1 MGIRGAFVVPHPPII
16 VEEVGHRREK
26 SVEEVINAY
35 RQVARKIAAWKPD
48 TIIITSPHTEFYADY
63 FHIAGGKEAVGDFE
77 EFGAPKVT
85 FDVAYDW
92 EFTGELVKLLE
103 EHDFPGGFLGERNK
117 KLDHGVM
124 VPLYFIQ
131 KEYRDFEM
139 VRIGLSGLPLEAHYT
154 LGEYLKQVANQ
165 LGRNV
170 VVVASGDLSHRLAED
185 GPYGFQK
192 EGPEYDEQIMKTLE
206 SGELAQ
212 LLDYSPGFCERAGEC
227 GHKSFVIMA
236 GALDGLAIRSKRLAY
251 AGPFGVGYGVC
262 SIEVT
267 GEDEQRLLTEIRRKK
282 PKREKEW
289 ESMDQKQNPYTRIA
303 RESLLHYFQTRKA
316 MQISDEIPEEL
327 RSEKAGAFVSLKK
340 HGQLRGCIGTISPV
354 RESLAEEIIHNAI
367 SSAVSDPRFPPV
379 SKEELE
385 DITISVDVLGRAE
398 AIRSVEELD
407 VKRFGVIVSNGCRRG
422 LLLPDLE
429 GVDTV
434 SEQVAIA
441 KRKAG
446 IGEAE
451 EVSLQRFEVKRYQ
464 EGEI

>member
-1 MGIRGAFVVPHPPII
+1 
-16 VEEVGHRREK
+16 
-26 SVEEVINAY
+26 
-35 RQVARKIAAWKPD
+35 
-48 TIIITSPHTEFYADY
+48 
-63 FHIAGGKEAVGDFE
+63 
-77 EFGAPKVT
+77 
-85 FDVAYDW
+85 
-92 EFTGELVKLLE
+92 
-103 EHDFPGGFLGERNK
+103 
-117 KLDHGVM
+117 
-124 VPLYFIQ
+124 
-131 KEYRDFEM
+131 
-139 VRIGLSGLPLEAHYT
+139 
-154 LGEYLKQVANQ
+154 
-165 LGRNV
+165 
-170 VVVASGDLSHRLAED
+170 
-185 GPYGFQK
+185 
-192 EGPEYDEQIMKTLE
+192 
-206 SGELAQ
+206 
-212 LLDYSPGFCERAGEC
+212 
-227 GHKSFVIMA
+227 
-236 GALDGLAIRSKRLAY
+236 
-251 AGPFGVGYGVC
+251 
-262 SIEVT
+262 
-267 GEDEQRLLTEIRRKK
+267 
-282 PKREKEW
+282 
-289 ESMDQKQNPYTRIA
+289 MDQKQNPYTRIA

-316 MQISDEIPEEL
+316 MQISDEIPEGL

-367 SSAVSDPRFPPV
+367 SSAVSDPRFSPV

-464 EGEI
+464 EGEV